1 MSERETVEPIRLW
14 PGWVIVALQMLA
26 WFVVPVAFPEAPP
39 IGFFGGVVGWLAIVV
54 WWGFFSRAPRS
65 ERWRAVVLMIVA
77 LAATY
82 LVLHDSIAKAMMGL
96 IYILHVTLVLSQA
109 FVVWAT
115 ASRGLSERPRRITMA
130 ATVFLACGVMA
141 LLRSEGMAGGDGAV
155 FAWRWSETAEERLLA
170 LAGDG
175 GGETASVGTR
185 TGADWPGFRGSER
198 DGRVSGT
205 RIATDWSVTAP
216 SELWRRP
223 IGPGWSSFAV
233 RGDLIFTQEQRGD
246 EELVVCH
253 RLETGE
259 RVWANSDRSRFR
271 EAIGGPGPRAT
282 PTLDGDRLYSFGA
295 TSILNAFE
303 ASNGKRLWSRNVS
316 NDTGEDVPMWGF
328 SSSPLTVDDR
338 VFVAA
343 AGTLVAYD
351 AGTGDLLW
359 TVEGGGGYSSP
370 HSATMLRKCC

>member
-14 PGWVIVALQMLA
+14 PGWVIVALQMQA
-26 WFVVPVAFPEAPP
+26 WFVVLVAFPEAPP

-96 IYILHVTLVLSQA
+96 IYILHVTLVLSPA
-109 FVVWAT
+109 FVAWAT

-130 ATVFLACGVMA
+130 AMVFLACGVMA
-141 LLRSEGMAGGDGAV
+141 LLRSEGMTGGDGAV

-170 LAGDG
+170 LADDG
-175 GGETASVGTR
+175 GGETAAVGMR

-233 RGDLIFTQEQRGD
+233 RGDLIFTQEQRGG

-259 RVWANSDRSRFR
+259 RVWANSDRTRFW

-351 AGTGDLLW
+351 AGAGDLLW
-359 TVEGGGGYSSP
+359 TVEGGWGYSSP